1 MTENIYISQVK
12 DILINNNM
20 DRIQINGVWYIRETP
35 EEQEQVD
42 AVLYQGC
49 VAETEKHCFDA
60 TRLREDSEEFDIKVT
75 YKKGSRSE
83 WKEDLWDNTN
93 FLKGVFNGDP
103 DALNSLR
110 ESIDDEAEI
119 KYFISFLQIL
129 KDNNW
134 F

>member
-1 MTENIYISQVK
+1 
-12 DILINNNM
+12 M

-35 EEQEQVD
+35 EEQVD

-60 TRLREDSEEFDIKVT
+60 TRLRGDSEQFDIKVT
-75 YKKGSRSE
+75 FKNALPRSD
-83 WKEDLWDNTN
+83 WKEDRWNNVN
-93 FLKGVFNGDP
+93 FYKGVFNGDP